1 MISVTL
7 LFSPDFPRII
17 YFACDPQSENNVT
30 EYQSQKRVV
39 PKGAIQSPISHMRTW
54 YHTLKY
60 RGRFPQ
66 SAEERGRSGQAR
78 RQAGKGTSPAAP
90 SVWCFLSLEVR
101 PSIRE
106 TPADAYNCIHCIQL
120 SDQGAAPWTPHCLL
134 LLS

>member
-1 MISVTL
+1 MAVLGMVSVTL
-7 LFSPDFPRII
+7 LFNPDFPRIT

-30 EYQSQKRVV
+30 EYQSQKTVV
-39 PKGAIQSPISHMRTW
+39 PKGAIQSPHFT
-54 YHTLKY
+54 HEH

-66 SAEERGRSGQAR
+66 SAEERGWSGQAR
-78 RQAGKGTSPAAP
+78 RQAEKGTSPAAP

-106 TPADAYNCIHCIQL
+106 IPADAGNCIHCIQL
-120 SDQGAAPWTPHCLL
+120 SDQGAAPWTPHGLL